1 MEEKKPIKISLT
13 AYVISLIIMAVIV
26 VGLVFYIVQNRDN
39 DTEKLVDTNTSMLE
53 SNVSE
58 KNSFENQQNESEDKV
73 NTNEYFILYNG
84 YEIKNKV
91 GIQSLSDMK
100 ITEEAKSK
108 YNTTYYNYEKGKFL
122 GETKGTFGNETYEG
136 VSVVEN
142 VKKIAISE
150 KYNAIPRTYNMLN
163 ELPEQLKDMADYSSV
178 KIHSID
184 LDGNGKTEYVV
195 CYTVNYAKGEIGD
208 GEPEASSGITL
219 FDSNFKKVSDL
230 AILENGFWGNIKE
243 EDKKVF
249 LSLDDMDYIDIDND
263 GIMEI
268 LIKVPTYEG
277 TKISI
282 VKYDDGKVEGEENL
296 KASVLP

>member
-1 MEEKKPIKISLT
+1 MSGKEPIKISLT
-13 AYVISLIIMAVIV
+13 AYVISLIIMVVIV

-58 KNSFENQQNESEDKV
+58 KTNVTNEQKESTDIV
-73 NTNEYFILYNG
+73 NVNEYFILYNG
-84 YEIKNKV
+84 YEIKNET
-91 GIQSLSDMK
+91 GIQNLSDMK
-100 ITEEAKSK
+100 VTEEAKTK
-108 YNTTYYNYEKGKFL
+108 YNTKYYNYEKGKYV
-122 GETKGTFGNETYEG
+122 GETKGVFGNETYEG

-150 KYNAIPRTYNMLN
+150 KYNAIPRIYTTLDK
-163 ELPEQLKDMADYSSV
+163 LPEQLKDMADYSSV
-178 KIHSID
+178 KINSID
-184 LDGNGKTEYVV
+184 LDGDGKTEYVV

-208 GEPEASSGITL
+208 GEPEASSGIIL

-230 AILENGFWGNIKE
+230 VTLENGFWGNIKE

-249 LSLDDMDYIDIDND
+249 LSLDDTDYIDTDND

-268 LIKVPTYEG
+268 ILKVPTYEG

-282 VKYDDGKVEGEENL
+282 VKYNNGKIEGEKNL

>member
-1 MEEKKPIKISLT
+1 MSEKEPIKISLT
-13 AYVISLIIMAVIV
+13 AYVISLIIMVVIV

-58 KNSFENQQNESEDKV
+58 KTNVTNEQKESTDIV
-73 NTNEYFILYNG
+73 NVNEYFILYNG
-84 YEIKNKV
+84 YEIKNET
-91 GIQSLSDMK
+91 GIQNLSDMK
-100 ITEEAKSK
+100 VTEEAKTK
-108 YNTTYYNYEKGKFL
+108 YNTKYYNYEKGKYV
-122 GETKGTFGNETYEG
+122 GETKGVFGNETYEG

-150 KYNAIPRTYNMLN
+150 KYNAIPRIYTTLDK
-163 ELPEQLKDMADYSSV
+163 LPEQLKDMADYSSV
-178 KIHSID
+178 KINSID
-184 LDGNGKTEYVV
+184 LDGDGKTEYVV

-208 GEPEASSGITL
+208 GEPEASSGIIL

-230 AILENGFWGNIKE
+230 VTLENGFWGNIKE

-249 LSLDDMDYIDIDND
+249 LSLDDTDYIDTDND

-268 LIKVPTYEG
+268 ILKVPTYEG

-282 VKYDDGKVEGEENL
+282 VKYNNGKIEGEKNL